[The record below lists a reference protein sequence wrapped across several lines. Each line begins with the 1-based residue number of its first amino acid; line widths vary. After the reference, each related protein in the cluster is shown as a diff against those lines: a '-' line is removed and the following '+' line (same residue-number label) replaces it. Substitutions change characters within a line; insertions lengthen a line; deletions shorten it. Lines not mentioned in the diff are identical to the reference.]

1 MNIWPPLFGAGIY
14 IDSIS
19 DDFKQL
25 TVKMKLRWYNRN
37 YVKTQFGGSLYAMT
51 DPFYM
56 LLLMAKLG
64 KEYYVWDKFADID
77 YVKPGKGIVHAEF
90 YITDELINDIKKH
103 TENGEKYLPVLP
115 VNVIDENG
123 DTVVTL
129 NRTLY
134 IRKKQRHR

>member
-56 LLLMAKLG
+56 MMFIAVLG
-64 KEYYVWDKFADID
+64 KEYIVWDKSASIRFIA
-77 YVKPGKGIVHAEF
+77 PGKGTVTAKFVLTNE
-90 YITDELINDIKKH
+90 DIEKAKEA
-103 TENGEKYLPVLP
+103 TASGEKYLPEFTVDI
-115 VNVIDENG
+115 VDDEG
-123 DTVVTL
+123 ETIAQVEKQ
-129 NRTLY
+129 LY
-134 IRKKQRHR
+134 IRKKIKQ